1 MPDGKVLVRWVFD
14 DGETFESHVPNMTDF
29 LTALKAVD
37 CISHDGQEFKVRETE
52 LVIDE
57 EPWIVVAFE

>member
-1 MPDGKVLVRWVFD
+1 MPDKVLVRWMFD
-14 DGETFESHVPNMTDF
+14 DGESIDSRVPNMTDF

-37 CISHDGQEFKVRETE
+37 CISFDGQEFKVRETE